1 MVEYTR
7 GEQIFIWA
15 WREAGI
21 SQAEGA
27 WIRASPPGLVVAEAR
42 PAWVAHGQG
51 VLLWG
56 PHLHGTPRFKHGHEG
71 DGSAV
76 LERD

>member
-7 GEQIFIWA
+7 GKQIFIRA

-42 PAWVAHGQG
+42 PAWVAYGHG
-51 VLLWG
+51 VLLRG
-56 PHLHGTPRFKHGHEG
+56 PRLHSIACLKHGPG
-71 DGSAV
+71 PAV
-76 LERD
+76 LALRHK